1 MSGRAAYLD
10 TSAFVKLVVAE
21 PESAALAARLRRCP
35 DRVSATL
42 LRTEAI
48 RALRRSGNDHL
59 VANARRLFAAVSM
72 IRIDEPL
79 LDQAGDLRPSGL
91 RSLDAIHVAAALS
104 VAPDLGVFFTYD
116 ERLREAALAQGIDV
130 ESPT

>member
-1 MSGRAAYLD
+1 MSARAAYLD
-10 TSAFVKLVVAE
+10 SSAFVKLVVAE
-21 PESAALAARLRRCP
+21 PESAALAARLQRWP

-72 IRIDEPL
+72 IRLDEPL

-91 RSLDAIHVAAALS
+91 RALDAIHVAAALS
-104 VAPDLGVFFTYD
+104 VAPDLGVLFTYD